1 MIRRSW
7 ITRQIIGQSPNQMTP
22 SRALNS
28 LYPRGVSHLFRAFT
42 RRIEAS
48 RLPFLLS
55 NPKEP
60 AAHER
65 KAGQLVTRLFRTLPV
80 PSDRAGNP
88 ACLGWIRYRS
98 RYPVTVTRSWLAWL
112 IDSSGS
118 ARWFGYSVSNQQG
131 AGNRA
136 IPNDPACQTV
146 WLAGSEGTDTRA
158 LLRIRRV
165 TANPL
170 AGVLQN

>member
-88 ACLGWIRYRS
+88 ACLGWIRYQS

-131 AGNRA
+131 AGNRT
-136 IPNDPACQTV
+136 IPNRLSGLSRNPATKRFIQGIV
-146 WLAGSEGTDTRA
+146 SFAPIQPATDTRFP
-158 LLRIRRV
+158 V
-165 TANPL
+165 TRA
-170 AGVLQN
+170 